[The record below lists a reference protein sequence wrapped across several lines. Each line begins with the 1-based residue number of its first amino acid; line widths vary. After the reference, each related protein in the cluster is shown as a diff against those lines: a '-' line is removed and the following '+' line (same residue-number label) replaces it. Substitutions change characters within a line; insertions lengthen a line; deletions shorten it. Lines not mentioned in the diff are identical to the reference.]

1 MPGID
6 TPLLIVGH
14 GPAALVAAKLA
25 SGIGQ
30 SSVVVGHESVE
41 NDEPVVLD
49 QQSVDILEPDGVLG
63 VLRPYAAD
71 QNPFAIAPVTF
82 EAGLKHHCV
91 VDMLVTVFDGLWVED
106 LELTG
111 SGGIGRLTDG
121 RSNWTFTTDTYLD
134 VSDYPTELN
143 AAIHRA
149 AAFVNERF
157 GVTHG

>member
-1 MPGID
+1 MPAID

-30 SSVVVGHESVE
+30 SSLVAGHESIGTY
-41 NDEPVVLD
+41 EPVVLD
-49 QQSVDILEPDGVLG
+49 QRSVDILEPDGVLG

-71 QNPFAIAPVTF
+71 QDPFAIAPATF

-106 LELTG
+106 LEIDG
-111 SGGIGRLTDG
+111 SGATGRLTDG
-121 RSNWTFTTDTYLD
+121 RSNWAVTADAYLG
-134 VSDYPTELN
+134 VSDYPTDLN
-143 AAIHRA
+143 AAIHCA
-149 AAFVNERF
+149 AAFVDEHF

>member
-1 MPGID
+1 MAAID

-14 GPAALVAAKLA
+14 GPGALVAAKLA

-30 SSVVVGHESVE
+30 SSVVVGHEPIE
-41 NDEPVVLD
+41 EGERVVLD
-49 QQSVDILEPDGVLG
+49 DASVAFLEPDGVLG

-71 QNPFAIAPVTF
+71 QDPFAIAPGTF

-106 LELTG
+106 LALTG
-111 SGGIGRLTDG
+111 PRAGARLTDG
-121 RSNWTFTTDTYLD
+121 RSNWAITADAYLD
-134 VSDYPTELN
+134 VSDYPTDLN

-149 AAFVNERF
+149 AAFVNEHF